1 MDKQA
6 LLDYMARDHSKS
18 LEPARPG
25 KHKVD
30 LHFSFKTTQRGNGQ
44 IATIDTSYS
53 DLNWKSRCD
62 DDGLT
67 VTQEGTMRKFSWSD
81 LPKKLVLDMEQLQSA
96 LYTHRN
102 DLIPFPIARFGPWS
116 EFVCPG
122 WFGTGLYNALL
133 KAGCEQAM

>member
-6 LLDYMARDHSKS
+6 LLDYMAHDHFKS

-25 KHKVD
+25 KPKVE
-30 LHFSFKTTQRGNGQ
+30 LHYSFKTSQRSNGQ
-44 IATIDTSYS
+44 IASIDTNYS
-53 DLNWKSRCD
+53 DLNWRSSCD

-67 VTQEGTMRKFSWSD
+67 VTQEGATRQFSWHD

-96 LYTHRN
+96 LYAHRN
-102 DLIPFPIARFGPWS
+102 DLIPFPIARSGPWS

-122 WFGTGLYNALL
+122 WFGLGLYNALL
-133 KAGCEQAM
+133 KAGWTKA